1 MKVALR
7 ADASILMGNGHVM
20 RCLTLADSL
29 KQSGAECHFLCRE
42 HPGHLIELI
51 RDKGYSVHTLP
62 YEQLGSVE
70 QNGSTHAAW
79 LGSTQKEDAQ
89 FCQPIL
95 QALKPDWLVV
105 DHYSLDAS
113 WEGEM
118 RFLCGRLMI
127 IDDLAD
133 RTHQCDVLLDQN
145 LGRQSID
152 YAELVPR
159 ECSIMIGPKFALL
172 RPEFPA
178 LREYSLNRRVQP
190 KLQNILITM
199 GGVDQH
205 NAAGRVLSALKQC
218 RLPDCL
224 RISVVL
230 GPKAPWLKPVQ
241 AIAANMPWNTEV
253 IVNASDMAQRMAD
266 CDLAIG
272 AAGSTSW
279 ERCCMGVPTLM
290 AVLANNQVAIAEAL
304 ALSGAAILIGAPKD
318 VGFEEQCALEV
329 AKLVQV
335 DSRLLAMSNAA
346 ASITSGTGTDTVTRR
361 LLNQ

>member
-7 ADASILMGNGHVM
+7 ADASFQMGNGHVM

-29 KQSGAECHFLCRE
+29 KQSGVECHFLCRE
-42 HPGHLIELI
+42 HPGHLIEFI
-51 RDKGYSVHTLP
+51 RDKGYPVFILP

-70 QNGSTHAAW
+70 PNGPAHAAW
-79 LGSTQKEDAQ
+79 LGSTQKEDEQ
-89 FCQPIL
+89 FCQSIL

-105 DHYSLDAS
+105 DHYALDS
-113 WEGEM
+113 RWERAM
-118 RFLCGRLMI
+118 RYHCGRLMI

-133 RTHQCDVLLDQN
+133 RPHQCDVLLDQN
-145 LGRQSID
+145 LGRRLTD

-159 ECSIMIGPKFALL
+159 ECNIMIGPKYALL

-178 LREYSLNRRVQP
+178 LREYSLNRRAQS

-218 RLPDCL
+218 RLPDGI
-224 RISVVL
+224 RISVAM
-230 GPKAPWLKPVQ
+230 GPKAPWLKQIQ
-241 AIAANMPWNTEV
+241 AIAANMPWSTE
-253 IVNASDMAQRMAD
+253 ILVNVSDMAQRMAD

-290 AVLANNQVAIAEAL
+290 AVLAHNQVAIAEAL
-304 ALSGAAILIGAPKD
+304 TLSGAAILIGAPEN
-318 VGFEEQCALEV
+318 VEFEEQCALEV
-329 AKLVQV
+329 AKLLQV
-335 DSRLLAMSNAA
+335 DGRLMAMSNAA
-346 ASITSGTGTDTVTRR
+346 ASVTNGTGTDTVIRR